1 MTIQEWTANNYEP
14 LKAACN
20 RIAEGNQLAEELLHY
35 VLSEFLYKPDVQNII
50 RSGGAFFFCL
60 RMATNSWKSTTSPF
74 YRNYRDPNYQVEL
87 PDIEEEERQ
96 EEEEDHTQRLL
107 DLTQEKIKELGWYER
122 ELLQVYAENGAN
134 ASLVSR
140 LTKIPR
146 TSINLTIRK
155 VKSHIKNS
163 IKETNGSQNN
173 KIDMKDIV
181 YYTLGDHDEVLQSE
195 RWCLEGTIQED
206 KFRLGLGPYAEY
218 KEIPNYE
225 PPRPNFETDSF
236 ISAICDSSKPAMVSK
251 PTAKTKARSKA
262 TKLSNVQLVLDDTNP
277 IDLIPEV
284 LRDRANRPTHP
295 LSDGLS

>member
-20 RIAEGNQLAEELLHY
+20 RIAEGNELAEELLHY
-35 VLSEFLYKPDVQNII
+35 VLSEFLYKPDVQAII
-50 RSGGAFFFCL
+50 RSGNAFFYCL

-74 YRNYRDPNYQVEL
+74 YRNYRDPNFQGQL
-87 PDIEEEERQ
+87 PEIAEEVY
-96 EEEEDHTQRLL
+96 EEDNHDQELWE
-107 DLTQEKIKELGWYER
+107 LTQEKIQNLGWYER

-155 VKSHIKNS
+155 IKSHIKTS
-163 IKETNGSQNN
+163 LKETTGSQNN

-218 KEIPNYE
+218 KELTNYA
-225 PPRPNFETDSF
+225 PSRPNFETDAF
-236 ISAICDSSKPAMVSK
+236 IRDVCDSSKPALVSK
-251 PTAKTKARSKA
+251 PTRTRKAKPKA
-262 TKLSNVQLVLDDTNP
+262 TKLPDVQLVLDHTNP
-277 IDLIPEV
+277 VDLVPNI
-284 LRDRANRPTHP
+284 LRDRFNGTHNTVP
-295 LSDGLS
+295 NGMD